1 MAGERDR
8 SVEPRQTRADLAGVW
23 SPAQYLKFEDERS
36 RPARDLLAQ
45 VPLGE
50 ARRVVDIGCGP
61 GNSTELL
68 VERFPDAEVIG
79 FDSSPDMLKAA
90 RARLSRATFM
100 EADVAIW
107 TPDPTVDLLY
117 ANAVFQW
124 VPNHLDVL
132 ARLVGAL
139 APGGVLA
146 IQVPDNFA
154 EPSHML
160 MSTVAASGPW
170 SAKLGKAAGA
180 RETIP
185 PPAGYY
191 DRLKPIASRI
201 DIWHTLYNHPLDGA
215 PAIVEMIR
223 STGLRPYL
231 APLDADEQAGY
242 LREYTA
248 RVAKAYPPL
257 ADGRVLYRFPRLFVV
272 AVRG

>member
-8 SVEPRQTRADLAGVW
+8 SAEPRQTRADVAGAW
-23 SPAQYLKFEDERS
+23 SPTQYLKFEDERT

-45 VPLGE
+45 VPLG
-50 ARRVVDIGCGP
+50 AVRRVVDIGCGP

-68 VERFPDAEVIG
+68 AERFPDAEVIG
-79 FDSSPDMLKAA
+79 LDSSPDMLKAA
-90 RARLSRATFM
+90 RARLPRAAFM
-100 EADVAIW
+100 EADVSAW
-107 TPDPTVDLLY
+107 TPHPTVDLLY

-124 VPNHLDVL
+124 VPDHIDVL
-132 ARLVGAL
+132 ARLLGAL
-139 APGGVLA
+139 SPGGVLA

-160 MSTVAASGPW
+160 MAEVANGGPW
-170 SAKLGKAAGA
+170 SAKLGRAAGA

-185 PPAGYY
+185 PPSGYY
-191 DRLKPIASRI
+191 GRLKPMALRI
-201 DIWHTLYNHPLDGA
+201 DVWHTLYNHPLDGA
-215 PAIVEMIR
+215 PAIVEMIK

-231 APLDADEQAGY
+231 APLDAEEQGAY

-248 RVAKAYPPL
+248 RVAAAYPPL
-257 ADGRVLYRFPRLFVV
+257 IDGRVLYRFPRLFVV

>member
-1 MAGERDR
+1 VAGEPDR
-8 SVEPRQTRADLAGVW
+8 SKPRLTRADVAGAW
-23 SPAQYLKFEDERS
+23 SPGQYLKFEDERT

-45 VPLGE
+45 VPVGE

-79 FDSSPDMLKAA
+79 FDASSDMLKAA
-90 RARLSRATFM
+90 RARLPRATFM
-100 EADVAIW
+100 EADVATW
-107 TPDPTVDLLY
+107 TPDPTVDVLY

-132 ARLVGAL
+132 ARLLGAL
-139 APGGVLA
+139 SPGGVLA

-154 EPSHML
+154 EPSHTL
-160 MSTVAASGPW
+160 MAEVAASGPW
-170 SAKLGKAAGA
+170 AAKLGKAAGA
-180 RETIP
+180 RDTIP

-191 DRLKPIASRI
+191 DRLKPMASRI

-231 APLDADEQAGY
+231 APLDAAEQADY
-242 LREYTA
+242 LREYTV
-248 RVAKAYPPL
+248 RVASAYPPL
-257 ADGRVLYRFPRLFVV
+257 VDGRVLYRFPRLFVV